1 MTVSQTRSAS
11 LLGATHCRQ
20 LTAAPST
27 ARHPAE
33 REGPARAL
41 LPRPARP
48 AQRSHAR
55 SALAWAHRVLRVPCA
70 AHHAAADLQWH
81 QLPGQLGAPRKAFAA
96 LRVHPHNKAPHTRSL
111 SCVQYTSY
119 NNGGYSYNNAPSQ
132 SNNNSGSHYYSP
144 SGNSSG
150 FYTQNGGKS
159 GGGYSYYQNRC
170 AASRLSS
177 SRTHLVPALSCLTQ
191 QSVPLFVRAFSQLG
205 RALVQVRA
213 SCWARA
219 SCARRQEWEGTGRG
233 GGKWEAESL
242 TRSRPA
248 RFD

>member
-1 MTVSQTRSAS
+1 M
-11 LLGATHCRQ
+11 LGATHCRQ
-20 LTAAPST
+20 LTLPLRPQPSIQPREKVPR
-27 ARHPAE
+27 ARSSQ
-33 REGPARAL
+33 GL
-41 LPRPARP
+41 L
-48 AQRSHAR
+48 AQRSALTR
-55 SALAWAHRVLRVPCA
+55 GALASAHRVLRVPCA

-205 RALVQVRA
+205 RALVQVRT